1 VVPVRELTEQQL
13 ALGRALEQVT
23 TWLRRTRSAT
33 DLSPTGV
40 STLDRLAAGGPAR
53 ITDLAQREGVSQ
65 PGMTTLVHRLVER
78 GWASRESDPADGR
91 ATLVRITDEGR
102 RRITAHRARRAE
114 EIAERMDALAPEDQ
128 ALLHAALPALLHL
141 TDTDRRP

>member
-1 VVPVRELTEQQL
+1 VPVRPLTDEQL
-13 ALGRALEQVT
+13 ALGTALEQVT

-53 ITDLAQREGVSQ
+53 ITDLATREGVSQ

-78 GWASRESDPADGR
+78 GWAAREPDPADGR
-91 ATLVRITDEGR
+91 ATLVHVTEAGRARIS
-102 RRITAHRARRAE
+102 AYRARRAE
-114 EIAERMDALAPEDQ
+114 EIAERMDGLAPEDQ
-128 ALLHAALPALLHL
+128 AALLAALPALAHL
-141 TDTDRRP
+141 TETDRRA

>member
-1 VVPVRELTEQQL
+1 VPVRDLTEQQL
-13 ALGRALEQVT
+13 ALGRALEQAT
-23 TWLRRTRSAT
+23 TWLRRTRTAT

-78 GWASRESDPADGR
+78 GWAEREPDPADGR
-91 ATLVRITDEGR
+91 ATLVRVTDAGR
-102 RRITAHRARRAE
+102 ERITAYRARRAE
-114 EIAERMDALAPEDQ
+114 EIAERMDQLAPEDQ
-128 ALLHAALPALLHL
+128 SSLLAALPALQHL
-141 TDTDRRP
+141 TDTDRRA

>member
-1 VVPVRELTEQQL
+1 MPARQLTEQQL

-53 ITDLAQREGVSQ
+53 ITDLALREGVSQ

-78 GWASRESDPADGR
+78 GWAARRPDPADGR
-91 ATLVRITDEGR
+91 ATLVHVTDAGRERIATY
-102 RRITAHRARRAE
+102 RARRAE
-114 EIAERMDALAPEDQ
+114 EIAERMDGLAPEDQ
-128 ALLHAALPALLHL
+128 ASLLAALPALLHL
-141 TDTDRRP
+141 TDTDRRA